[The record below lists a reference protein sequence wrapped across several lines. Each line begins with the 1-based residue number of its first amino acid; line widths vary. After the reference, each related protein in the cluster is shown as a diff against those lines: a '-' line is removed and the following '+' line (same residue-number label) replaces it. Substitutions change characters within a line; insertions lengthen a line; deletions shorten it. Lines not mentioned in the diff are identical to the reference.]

1 MKFCRRQ
8 FLHLTAGA
16 AALPAVSRIASAQAY
31 PTRPVRWIVGFPP
44 GGGADATARFL
55 GQWLSERL
63 GQPFVIENRPGASSN
78 LAVEAVLRAPA
89 DGYTLLFVTSANAVN
104 TWLYDKQNFDFIR
117 DIITIAGITRSPLVL
132 EVNPSFP
139 VNTATEFIAYAKA
152 NPATI
157 SLASYGPAT
166 TSHLAGELFKMMAG
180 VNMLHVP
187 YRGSA
192 PMVTDLLS
200 GHVQASFD
208 NLASSSFEYIKQ
220 GKLRPLAVTST
231 SRSEK
236 LPDVPALHELLPGFE
251 ASAWGGV
258 GVRRG
263 TPDEIVSK
271 LNNEINAALADPK
284 IKARFADLGASVAP
298 GSPADFGK
306 FLVEETEKWGKV
318 IRAAN
323 IKPQ

>member
-1 MKFCRRQ
+1 MKLCRRQ
-8 FLHLTAGA
+8 FLHLGAGA

-31 PTRPVRWIVGFPP
+31 PTRPVRWIVGFPA
-44 GGGADATARFL
+44 GGGADAAARFL
-55 GQWLSERL
+55 GQWLSEQL

-104 TWLYDKQNFDFIR
+104 GSLYDKLNFNFIR
-117 DIITIAGITRSPLVL
+117 DITAVAGTTRSPLVL
-132 EVNPSFP
+132 ELNTSFP
-139 VNTATEFIAYAKA
+139 VSTVTEFIAYAKA
-152 NPATI
+152 KPTTI
-157 SLASYGPAT
+157 SLASYGATT
-166 TSHLAGELFKMMAG
+166 TSHLAGELFNMLAG

-231 SRSEK
+231 IRSEK

-271 LNNEINAALADPK
+271 LNNEINTALLIPK
-284 IKARFADLGASVAP
+284 LERGLPIWV
-298 GSPADFGK
+298 
-306 FLVEETEKWGKV
+306 
-318 IRAAN
+318 
-323 IKPQ
+323 PQ

>member
-1 MKFCRRQ
+1 MEGRHETLSPTISASRCRRCRAPGGVADRECAS
-8 FLHLTAGA
+8 LSHAAGA
-16 AALPAVSRIASAQAY
+16 LDRWFPA
-31 PTRPVRWIVGFPP
+31 
-44 GGGADATARFL
+44 GGGADAAARFL

-104 TWLYDKQNFDFIR
+104 GSLYDKLNFNFIR
-117 DIITIAGITRSPLVL
+117 DITAVAGTTRSPLVL
-132 EVNPSFP
+132 ELNTSFP
-139 VNTATEFIAYAKA
+139 VSTVTEFIAYAKA
-152 NPATI
+152 NPTTI
-157 SLASYGPAT
+157 SLASYGATT
-166 TSHLAGELFKMMAG
+166 TSHLAGELFNMLAG

-231 SRSEK
+231 GRSEK

-271 LNNEINAALADPK
+271 LNNEINTALLIPK
-284 IKARFADLGASVAP
+284 LERGLPIWV
-298 GSPADFGK
+298 
-306 FLVEETEKWGKV
+306 
-318 IRAAN
+318 
-323 IKPQ
+323 PQ

>member
-1 MKFCRRQ
+1 
-8 FLHLTAGA
+8 LASHLSLRIDRA
-16 AALPAVSRIASAQAY
+16 AP
-31 PTRPVRWIVGFPP
+31 PTSPSKR
-44 GGGADATARFL
+44 
-55 GQWLSERL
+55 
-63 GQPFVIENRPGASSN
+63 
-78 LAVEAVLRAPA
+78 LRAPA
-89 DGYTLLFVTSANAVN
+89 DGYTLLFITSANAVN
-104 TWLYDKQNFDFIR
+104 ASLYDKLNFNFIR
-117 DIITIAGITRSPLVL
+117 DITTVAGTTRSPLVL
-132 EVNPSFP
+132 EVNSSFP
-139 VNTATEFIAYAKA
+139 VSTVAEFIAYAKS

-157 SLASYGPAT
+157 SLASYGAAT

-208 NLASSSFEYIKQ
+208 NLASSSLEYIKH

-231 SRSEK
+231 NRSDR

-271 LNNEINAALADPK
+271 LNMEINVALADHK
-284 IKARFADLGASVAP
+284 IRARFADLGASVAP
-298 GSPADFGK
+298 GSPADFGR
-306 FLVEETEKWGKV
+306 FLIAETEKWGKV

-323 IKPQ
+323 IKPE

>member
-1 MKFCRRQ
+1 MKLCRRQ
-8 FLHLTAGA
+8 FLHLGAGA

-31 PTRPVRWIVGFPP
+31 PTRPVRWIVGFPA
-44 GGGADATARFL
+44 GGGADAAARFL
-55 GQWLSERL
+55 GQWLSEQL

-104 TWLYDKQNFDFIR
+104 GSLYDKLNFNFIR
-117 DIITIAGITRSPLVL
+117 DITAVAGTTRSPLVL
-132 EVNPSFP
+132 ELNTSFP
-139 VNTATEFIAYAKA
+139 VSTVTEFIAYAKA
-152 NPATI
+152 KPTTI
-157 SLASYGPAT
+157 SLASYGATT
-166 TSHLAGELFKMMAG
+166 TSHLAGELFNMLAG

-231 SRSEK
+231 GRSEK

-271 LNNEINAALADPK
+271 LNNEINTALLIPK
-284 IKARFADLGASVAP
+284 LERGLPIWV
-298 GSPADFGK
+298 
-306 FLVEETEKWGKV
+306 
-318 IRAAN
+318 
-323 IKPQ
+323 PQ